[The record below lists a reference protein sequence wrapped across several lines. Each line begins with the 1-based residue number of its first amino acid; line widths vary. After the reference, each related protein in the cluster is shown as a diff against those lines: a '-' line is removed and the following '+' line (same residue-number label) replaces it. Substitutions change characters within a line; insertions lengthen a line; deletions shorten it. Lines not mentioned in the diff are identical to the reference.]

1 MVLLEKTNCS
11 LLNSLAYSGL
21 SDSKDDAGVTGMRK
35 YERVIWEKGAM
46 HSNFLPFHFRVCA
59 LSILQ
64 TWLSRNLEQT
74 PPMIIGC
81 FFFIPFV
88 YLLIKKKNGWITVLI
103 LASPLDGEWGPWTP
117 WTQCSQTCGI
127 SGGSI
132 LSRTRLCNQ
141 PPPMNGGKPCAG
153 NDTETAKSCLTPCPG

>member
-1 MVLLEKTNCS
+1 MVLLEKKNCS
-11 LLNSLAYSGL
+11 LLNSLAYSGFQIVRMTREWQACENM
-21 SDSKDDAGVTGMRK
+21 SVWSGKRGRCIA
-35 YERVIWEKGAM
+35 I
-46 HSNFLPFHFRVCA
+46 SSPFIFVFA
-59 LSILQ
+59 LSQFCRPDYLGSWNRLHQ
-64 TWLSRNLEQT
+64 WSL
-74 PPMIIGC
+74 C
-81 FFFIPFV
+81 VFFIPFV

-153 NDTETAKSCLTPCPG
+153 NDTESAKSCLTPCPG